1 MVKGKYNRLFQ
12 TCSLIVVILLF
23 ALIIGKLFYVAVS
36 PTVDGVNL
44 KKFALSICI
53 FRKSIK

>member
-44 KKFALSICI
+44 KNSHYQEQLLPKQ
-53 FRKSIK
+53 